1 MILLL
6 QFLLGSR
13 KGILQ
18 RSRKWT
24 FTENRA
30 LLYPGTVS
38 FQRGCT
44 FSPKIYPL
52 KFYCPTPFSQEN
64 NFNLIKSLPR
74 DFIIILISNLVNSFD
89 IRLVAVNFS
98 LLMQCTSSRVKSK
111 KVPRFSQ
118 KLRLCT
124 LRTKYVNR
132 SQVKSTILSYRGA
145 TLIGICKVVVHYAPK
160 KPKICLSRSQFQRPQ
175 TFNQGSNECM
185 EELDKSCFLKSP
197 TLMF

>member
-30 LLYPGTVS
+30 LLYPGTIS

-44 FSPKIYPL
+44 FSSSIYPL

-64 NFNLIKSLPR
+64 NFNIIKSLTR
-74 DFIIILISNLVNSFD
+74 GFFIILISNLLNSFD
-89 IRLVAVNFS
+89 IRLVAVNFF
-98 LLMQCTSSRVKSK
+98 LLMQCTSSGVKSK
-111 KVPRFSQ
+111 KVPWFSQ
-118 KLRLCT
+118 KLGVGT
-124 LRTKYVNR
+124 LRTKYVNP
-132 SQVKSTILSYRGA
+132 SQVKSTILS
-145 TLIGICKVVVHYAPK
+145 
-160 KPKICLSRSQFQRPQ
+160 
-175 TFNQGSNECM
+175 
-185 EELDKSCFLKSP
+185 
-197 TLMF
+197 